1 VIASGVSYRMIGVPE
16 VDAFVGR
23 GVSYSA
29 AVAEAPHTA
38 GKHVFVVGAG
48 NSAGQAAVHLAK
60 FAAHVTVLVRDRTL
74 GASMSEYLIRV
85 IDAAPNITVRFGAE
99 VAGATGAGRLESV
112 TVRDRETG
120 ATETVPTSGLFVLI
134 GALPRTE
141 WLPDAVVRDDWGFIC
156 TGGDVPEIEGR
167 TRAPLPLESSVPGV
181 FAVGD
186 IRRSSVKRV
195 ASAVG
200 EGSIS
205 IPFVHRY
212 LDEARDRELVD
223 R

>member
-1 VIASGVSYRMIGVPE
+1 L
-16 VDAFVGR
+16 
-23 GVSYSA
+23 
-29 AVAEAPHTA
+29 
-38 GKHVFVVGAG
+38 VVGAG

-60 FAAHVTVLVRDRTL
+60 FAAHVTVLVRDHTL

-85 IDAAPNITVRFGAE
+85 IDAAPNISVRFGAE
-99 VAGATGAGRLESV
+99 VAGAAGVGRLESV
-112 TVRDRETG
+112 TIRDRESG
-120 ATETVPTSGLFVLI
+120 ATETVSTSGLFVLI

-141 WLPDAVVRDDWGFIC
+141 WLPDAVARDDWGFIC
-156 TGGDVPEIEGR
+156 TGGDVPEVAGR
-167 TRAPLPLESSVPGV
+167 TRAPLPLETSVPGV